1 MKIIIVGAGQ
11 VGGTLAE
18 NLAREY
24 ADITLIDINERALRS
39 LQDRLDIRTVVGTG
53 CYPDVLVKAGIEDA
67 DMLVAVTSSDEVNI
81 IACQVAYSLFHTPTQ
96 NSPSKSLQLHQSKVQ
111 KRSVQR

>member
-11 VGGTLAE
+11 VGGTLAK

-24 ADITLIDINERALRS
+24 ADITLVDIDERALRS
-39 LQDRLDIRTVVGTG
+39 LQDRLDIQTVVGTG

-81 IACQVAYSLFHTPTQ
+81 TACQVAYSLFHTPTKIARVRAY
-96 NSPSKSLQLHQSKVQ
+96 NYTNPKYK
-111 KRSVQR
+111 KF